1 MQKQS
6 CKRLIAIVIPLL
18 IFSVCLTGC
27 GTKKKKKTIKP
38 FLKSEERKR
47 KDTTTNKTLKAGNY
61 FVGYDLPEGVYT
73 LSKNENSG
81 NITIVRKK
89 CPVENF
95 HIDDTHQ
102 YSRTFEKGDII
113 IVHGT
118 ANIKALSSNS
128 STVAVKPRPN
138 LPGYGEKDERRNV
151 SINGECIVGDDLED
165 SNNSPA
171 EGWYNILVTSSDT
184 KLHVKVEGNLGE
196 NIDEDLSFDDTL
208 GPTLYRNV
216 YLRNGQKISVVNRNG
231 NHDDDDS
238 AYATFSPLEA
248 TENETAQDSYG
259 ITTEKDQQEKN
270 TMYD

>member
-1 MQKQS
+1 M
-6 CKRLIAIVIPLL
+6 
-18 IFSVCLTGC
+18 
-27 GTKKKKKTIKP
+27 
-38 FLKSEERKR
+38 
-47 KDTTTNKTLKAGNY
+47 
-61 FVGYDLPEGVYT
+61 
-73 LSKNENSG
+73 
-81 NITIVRKK
+81 
-89 CPVENF
+89 
-95 HIDDTHQ
+95 
-102 YSRTFEKGDII
+102 
-113 IVHGT
+113 
-118 ANIKALSSNS
+118 
-128 STVAVKPRPN
+128 
-138 LPGYGEKDERRNV
+138 
-151 SINGECIVGDDLED
+151 GDDLED

-231 NHDDDDS
+231 NHEDDDN